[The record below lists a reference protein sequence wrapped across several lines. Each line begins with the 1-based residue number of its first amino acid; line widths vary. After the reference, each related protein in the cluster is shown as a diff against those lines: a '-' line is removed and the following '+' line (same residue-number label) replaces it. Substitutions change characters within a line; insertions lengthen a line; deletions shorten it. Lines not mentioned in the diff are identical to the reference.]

1 MWSLPDIKE
10 LNKRA
15 KASKKVLLKT
25 IRTGK
30 ETGKGLECDYADHGD
45 CEGAVRAIPY
55 FDIFSDDPKGLI
67 KLCEKHD
74 GYFGSPAE
82 GYFEC
87 GRCDRVFIDENYTWE
102 NYYHVNDCDGRICLN
117 CYARQVIGDARDPG
131 WLKTDGSEKVDFQR
145 IRRAPH
151 IIAAKGPTYGLKF
164 LGNTEFDNTTGG
176 CISGGG
182 TEEIRELL
190 KKAKKRGYT
199 RALVVLD
206 ATYQFA
212 VLVGVYVNPQD
223 KKDQN

>member
-1 MWSLPDIKE
+1 MWSLPDIKD

-15 KASKKVLLKT
+15 KSSKKVLLKT

-30 ETGKGLECDYADHGD
+30 ETGKDLECDYSDHGD
-45 CEGAVRAIPY
+45 CEGEVRATPY

-67 KLCEKHD
+67 RLCEKHD

-87 GRCDRVFIDENYTWE
+87 GRCDRVFAENYTWE
-102 NYYHVNDCDGRICLN
+102 NYYHVDDCDGQICLN
-117 CYARQVIGDARDPG
+117 CYAKQVIGDANDPA

-151 IIAAKGPTYGLKF
+151 IIAVEGPTHGLKF
-164 LGNTEFDNTTGG
+164 LGNTEFDNMSGG

-182 TEEIRELL
+182 EEEIRELL
-190 KKAKKRGYT
+190 KKAHKRGYA

-212 VLVGVYVNPQD
+212 VSVGVYVNPQD
-223 KKDQN
+223 KKDHN